1 MPRGPSLG
9 LPCPSHRG
17 LWGGRFRLA
26 GAPLSETPCGQ
37 TRTQSRV
44 PGRGAGAVGRGR
56 PFQNFL
62 VVGAGRGFSGS
73 LGLSREI
80 SEQVHVTAPP
90 CPAPPARGGGVARP
104 PECGT
109 LEAQR
114 GRRRE
119 TSSCVDRQGAVS
131 RVPAAC
137 LLRAPA
143 ARKSACAPRIC
154 RGEGAAETPG
164 VGLGGVSRVT

>member
-1 MPRGPSLG
+1 MRNINLRNEVIQNNRNETKPQPPDTPRRPYSSCAAPLTEETVPRGPGLG

-90 CPAPPARGGGVARP
+90 APPPQHVGGGTTSRMWYVRGTARA
-104 PECGT
+104 EGGDVK
-109 LEAQR
+109 L
-114 GRRRE
+114 
-119 TSSCVDRQGAVS
+119 
-131 RVPAAC
+131 
-137 LLRAPA
+137 
-143 ARKSACAPRIC
+143 CAPSGSC
-154 RGEGAAETPG
+154 F
-164 VGLGGVSRVT
+164 